1 MSSLIDTIKDLD
13 WATYL
18 FCLNDQINL
27 EDLVMTYSDQ
37 AMSKGSGF
45 AESNP
50 GSSKLWSKRRS
61 ASAIAAV
68 TLFLTGAAM
77 PAAAQIK
84 LTQTPLSEQT
94 SVEDMGGQL
103 LTDVEIQQIMDD
115 VIAEETSG
123 WSAEEKAVMKAVM
136 ALEIDDASLLK
147 LMELSEDEI
156 LQAVKSNP
164 KLAPL
169 KAMEFS
175 DAALE
180 KAFPAFAI
188 RWLWTVLGNIS
199 KAVTIDV
206 IRELVRVSA
215 SDFSSIFSAMR
226 RGDMTSLRRILATSF
241 PRNQTF
247 ASMVSVGASSF
258 CGKATLSFT
267 PRMCSMFAGGAR
279 RIFVTFRNRFNGR
292 RSSGSSYRPSRPSF
306 FRRNRA
312 LASPSASPK
321 DTLYT
326 TEKALMK

>member
-1 MSSLIDTIKDLD
+1 
-13 WATYL
+13 
-18 FCLNDQINL
+18 
-27 EDLVMTYSDQ
+27 MTYSDQ

-84 LTQTPLSEQT
+84 LTQTSLSEQT
-94 SVEDMGGQL
+94 SV
-103 LTDVEIQQIMDD
+103 DVASESLFTEAEIQQLVDD
-115 VIAEETSG
+115 VMAAETSG

-136 ALEIDDASLLK
+136 ALEIDEASLLK
-147 LMELSEDEI
+147 LVELSEDEM

-169 KAMEFS
+169 KAMALS
-175 DAALE
+175 DAAFE
-180 KAFPAFAI
+180 KVVPAFAI
-188 RWLWTVLGNIS
+188 RGLVAVLRNIA
-199 KAVTIDV
+199 KAATIDV
-206 IRELVRVSA
+206 IRELVRVS
-215 SDFSSIFSAMR
+215 SRDFSSIFSAMR
-226 RGDMTSLRRILATSF
+226 RGDMSGLRRILATSF

-258 CGKATLSFT
+258 CGNATFNFI
-267 PRMCSMFAGGAR
+267 PRRCSMFAGGAR
-279 RIFVTFRNRFNGR
+279 RLFEMLRNRFNGR
-292 RSSGSSYRPSRPSF
+292 RSSWSSYRPSRPSF

-326 TEKALMK
+326 TEEALMK